1 MTSSAPPTPQRSS
14 TSQEAEPRG
23 DGEQAD
29 IEQPAA
35 KAKGKAKAK
44 AKSRVAKDVSLQSPL
59 ERGEDLARQI
69 LKKKSEA
76 DELSLQMGTLPFGA
90 GVKEELDKYTAKFES
105 LSQFPFF
112 FVHCLP
118 QENWCESDWFH
129 LLLKYHP

>member
-1 MTSSAPPTPQRSS
+1 MTTSAPPTPQGSS
-14 TSQEAEPRG
+14 KSQDPEQVTPGGEKAE
-23 DGEQAD
+23 
-29 IEQPAA
+29 IEPATKA

-44 AKSRVAKDVSLQSPL
+44 SSRTAKDVSLQSPL

-105 LSQFPFF
+105 LSQFFPFTF
-112 FVHCLP
+112 L
-118 QENWCESDWFH
+118 
-129 LLLKYHP
+129 